1 VGFVEE
7 FFEFLT
13 KHKVIGLAIAFI
25 IGAAAAKLVTSLV
38 QDIIMPVISLLIPGG
53 DWRTFTIQIGGT
65 AAEPKNLMI
74 GDFAGAV
81 IDFAIIA
88 FVVFVVVKFVVKE
101 EASK

>member
-1 VGFVEE
+1 
-7 FFEFLT
+7 
-13 KHKVIGLAIAFI
+13 
-25 IGAAAAKLVTSLV
+25 
-38 QDIIMPVISLLIPGG
+38 
-53 DWRTFTIQIGGT
+53 
-65 AAEPKNLMI
+65 MI